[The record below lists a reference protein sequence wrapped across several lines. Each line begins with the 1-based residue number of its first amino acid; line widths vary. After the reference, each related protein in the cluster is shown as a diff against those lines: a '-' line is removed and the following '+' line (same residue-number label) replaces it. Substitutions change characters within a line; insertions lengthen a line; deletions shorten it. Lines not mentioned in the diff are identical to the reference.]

1 MDGTGPVDMEWP
13 TRLSIKFTINSLAG
27 QLHFRLTE
35 GTATPQTCNVRDM
48 WSLGPKHT
56 TLKYSSAWNSGLFQT
71 FSFGVTQ
78 HGAFGL
84 PPHLTEYLAEDLTR
98 GEAHRPHTLFPT
110 GDQITLALFLL
121 EFIPDAGSGGL
132 LSWQFPEATHFF
144 HQNIS
149 TDHAVSMNS
158 FYGHICHNTTLV

>member
-1 MDGTGPVDMEWP
+1 MTHQTFDQIHNQQPS
-13 TRLSIKFTINSLAG
+13 RA
-27 QLHFRLTE
+27 
-35 GTATPQTCNVRDM
+35 ATFQAHGRNCHPHRPHNARDI

-78 HGAFGL
+78 HGAFGP
-84 PPHLTEYLAEDLTR
+84 PPHLTENLAEDLTR